1 MFAPFEALLFVI
13 LLVIAVMMV
22 RATNLFVAV
31 VLGGMFSLL
40 CTGIYT
46 LLDAVDVAF
55 TEAAVGAGV
64 STVLFLG
71 ALALAGDEEKPRQ
84 GVPWLALTVA
94 LGVGALLVYGTFDM
108 PLYGD
113 YAAPI
118 HHHVA
123 PRYIEDS
130 PQEIGLP
137 NFVTSVLAS
146 YRGYDTFGETTV
158 TFAAAVGV
166 LSLLAAALTDKERP
180 SSAPPPLEE
189 EPEEPVSDATE
200 TLHAT
205 DERADQLPA
214 LSPKF
219 QGSSAFPGVSRFHT
233 RIQDVPVVR
242 VVAKA
247 IIPFILLFALYV
259 QFHGDFGPGGGFQA
273 GVIFA
278 AGFIL
283 YAITFGKPAL
293 QAVLPP
299 SVVEVGI
306 GAGVLLY
313 GGTGIF
319 SLCRGLNFLDYYALG
334 HHGQHWGIFLVEL
347 GVGITVTSVMVAI
360 FYAFAGRARASRQG

>member
-1 MFAPFEALLFVI
+1 MLFPFEALLFLI
-13 LLVIAVMMV
+13 LLVIAVMIV
-22 RATNLFVAV
+22 RAKNLFVAV
-31 VLGGMFSLL
+31 MLGGTFSLL

-55 TEAAVGAGV
+55 TEASVGAGI

-71 ALALAGDEEKPRQ
+71 ALALAGDKERESRDRT
-84 GVPWLALTVA
+84 WLALAVSVFV
-94 LGVGALLVYGTFDM
+94 GGALLFGTLDM
-108 PLYGD
+108 PAYGD

-118 HHHVA
+118 HHHVV
-123 PRYIEDS
+123 PRYIIHS
-130 PQEIGLP
+130 PEEIGLP
-137 NFVTSVLAS
+137 NFVTSILAS

-166 LSLLAAALTDKERP
+166 LALLAGGLGGKESSKRPEAAAEP
-180 SSAPPPLEE
+180 SPPAEE
-189 EPEEPVSDATE
+189 E

-205 DERADQLPA
+205 DEAADQLPA
-214 LSPKF
+214 LGPRFLGASSFPKTP
-219 QGSSAFPGVSRFHT
+219 SALRFHT

-242 VVAKA
+242 IVAKVV
-247 IIPFILLFALYV
+247 IPFILLFALYV

-283 YAITFGKPAL
+283 YAIIFGKPAL
-293 QAVLPP
+293 QKVLSPL
-299 SVVEVGI
+299 VVEIGI
-306 GAGVLLY
+306 GSGVLLY
-313 GGTGIF
+313 GGTGVF
-319 SLCRGLNFLDYYALG
+319 SLLRGLNFLDYYALG

-360 FYAFAGRARASRQG
+360 FYSFAGRALVRGER